1 MKNFDNIKALIL
13 DKDGVFVDFHKLWM
27 RIIAARAQILAEYTT
42 SNWDSFN
49 HVRSTC
55 IRAMGVDDEDET
67 IDPDSPVSMPADM
80 VKTAITTGLYI
91 AVNSLEPTYTWKNA
105 QADVAKSDKDL
116 AEQLDFDDMI
126 IAVDGSIDKIKAIAE
141 AGFKLAIFTS
151 DSAKN
156 TEKTLAKFELNDI
169 VQDTVAGMYK
179 TADMYTGIC
188 ERLGVKADETIFVT
202 DSPVDARIGKEAG
215 ANVLAVFSGVIRK
228 ADQEKHAVNVDEFID
243 SLADLDLSALTQNA
257 AV

>member
-1 MKNFDNIKALIL
+1 MKKFENIKAIVL

-27 RIIAARAQILAEYTT
+27 RMIAARAQILAEYTT
-42 SNWDSFN
+42 TTWDAFN
-49 HVRSTC
+49 HVRTTC

-67 IDPDSPVSMPADM
+67 IDPDSPVSMPFDM
-80 VKTAITTGLYI
+80 VKLAITTGLYI

-105 QADVAKSDKDL
+105 QADFSKSDKDL

-126 IAVDGSIDKIKAIAE
+126 IAVDGSIEKIKEMDE
-141 AGFKLAIFTS
+141 AGLKLAVFTS

-156 TEKTLAKFELNDI
+156 TERTLEKFELKDS
-169 VQDTVAGMYK
+169 VEHTVAGMYK
-179 TADMYTGIC
+179 TAEMYQGIC
-188 ERLGVKADETIFVT
+188 DKLGVKPEETIFIT

-215 ANVLAVFSGVIRK
+215 ANIIAVFSGVIRK
-228 ADQEKHAVNVDEFID
+228 EAADKHAANVDEFID
-243 SLADLDLSALTQNA
+243 SLADLDIAALTQGA

>member
-1 MKNFDNIKALIL
+1 
-13 DKDGVFVDFHKLWM
+13 
-27 RIIAARAQILAEYTT
+27 
-42 SNWDSFN
+42 
-49 HVRSTC
+49 
-55 IRAMGVDDEDET
+55 
-67 IDPDSPVSMPADM
+67 
-80 VKTAITTGLYI
+80 
-91 AVNSLEPTYTWKNA
+91 
-105 QADVAKSDKDL
+105 
-116 AEQLDFDDMI
+116 
-126 IAVDGSIDKIKAIAE
+126 
-141 AGFKLAIFTS
+141 
-151 DSAKN
+151 
-156 TEKTLAKFELNDI
+156 
-169 VQDTVAGMYK
+169 MYK